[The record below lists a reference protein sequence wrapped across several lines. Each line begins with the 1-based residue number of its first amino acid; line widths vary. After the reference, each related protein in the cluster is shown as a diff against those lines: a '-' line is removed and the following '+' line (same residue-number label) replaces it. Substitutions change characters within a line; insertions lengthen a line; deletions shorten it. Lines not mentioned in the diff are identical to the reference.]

1 MSNIKEF
8 TNLIILRFSM
18 LKDKCKFLSQHECEF
33 ISNIACDI
41 ASGNHLIRPRSED
54 YWNFWNLMVEAR
66 NAESNGTATNKQKE
80 MCEYERQSSDYFYWR
95 KLPLEQKL
103 FVEIDDDEEI

>member
-1 MSNIKEF
+1 
-8 TNLIILRFSM
+8 
-18 LKDKCKFLSQHECEF
+18 
-33 ISNIACDI
+33 
-41 ASGNHLIRPRSED
+41 
-54 YWNFWNLMVEAR
+54 MVEAR
-66 NAESNGTATNKQKE
+66 NAESNGTATYKQKE